1 MYENIIVERS
11 GEGIALVQLN
21 RPKRLNALNQ
31 QTMREIAAA
40 LTELAD
46 DDDVRVVVLAG
57 NERAFAAGADVTEML
72 GTTSVD
78 MLQSYRFKQ
87 WEVIWNYPKPLIAAV
102 SGWCLGGGNEL
113 AMSCDMIVASE
124 SARFGQ
130 PEIRLAIMP
139 GAGGTQRLTRAVGK
153 AVAMEMVLGSR
164 FLEAEE
170 ARELGLVNHVV
181 PTELYLEKAM
191 ELAREVASK
200 SPIALQLAKEAVLK
214 ALELPL
220 DEGLEFERKNFYHL
234 FATEDKD
241 EGISAFLD
249 KREPEWKGK

>member
-1 MYENIIVERS
+1 MDENIIVEHP
-11 GEGIALVQLN
+11 EDGIALVQLN

-31 QTMREIAAA
+31 QTMHEIAQA
-40 LTELAD
+40 LNELAD
-46 DDDVRVVVLAG
+46 DDDVRVVVLTG
-57 NERAFAAGADVTEML
+57 NERAFAAGADVNEMR
-72 GTTSVD
+72 GKTSVD
-78 MLQSYRFKQ
+78 MLRSYRFKQ
-87 WEVIWNYPKPLIAAV
+87 WEAVWNFPKPLIAAV

-139 GAGGTQRLTRAVGK
+139 GAGGTQRLTRVVGK

-191 ELAREVASK
+191 EVAREVAGK
-200 SPIALQLAKEAVLK
+200 SPIALQLAKAAVLK
-214 ALELPL
+214 AFELPL
-220 DEGLEFERKNFYHL
+220 EEGLEYERKNFYHL
-234 FATEDKD
+234 FATDDKE